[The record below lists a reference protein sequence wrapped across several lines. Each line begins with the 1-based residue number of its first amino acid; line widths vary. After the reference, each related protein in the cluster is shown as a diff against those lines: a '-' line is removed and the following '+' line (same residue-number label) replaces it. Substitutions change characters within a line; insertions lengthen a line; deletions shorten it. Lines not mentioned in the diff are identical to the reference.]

1 MTSKSLQKQK
11 KLNIIT
17 FITYLRSLQSLRCLG
32 MDEVLKIRSPTR
44 VRRSCLSSISNPLIK
59 VETVTFNATNV
70 NTTLLQSNFIDL
82 PLESFLFLRG
92 EYFAFF

>member
-1 MTSKSLQKQK
+1 MASKSLQKQK
-11 KLNIIT
+11 KRNIIT

-44 VRRSCLSSISNPLIK
+44 VRRSCLSSISNPLRK
-59 VETVTFNATNV
+59 VGTVTFNATNA
-70 NTTLLQSNFIDL
+70 NTTLIQSKFIDL
-82 PLESFLFLRG
+82 TLESFLFLRG